1 MITCPKGTICLTHVN
16 FFGGAIIILLGLY
29 IVNRDTYK
37 KIHDEITDMRNDI
50 EDTRE
55 EVIEDKLEN
64 KISNKINNA
73 LEEKIGVQ
81 SNPVMQPQIPAP
93 PLMQEPPAMKRMP
106 INIETRPS
114 GGEYQQIGILTKE
127 SIVDEDVVPGNNT
140 DTVILPLFGRPVYR
154 GSQMYNYYTA
164 TDKFH
169 QVRVPLSINGENCTD
184 RRGCKELQNND
195 TVNVPGY
202 NSVFRVQIY
211 ELDYPRYIPYVN

>member
-16 FFGGAIIILLGLY
+16 FFGSAIIILLGLY
-29 IVNRDTYK
+29 LVNRDSYK
-37 KIHDEITDMRNDI
+37 KIHDEITDIRNDI

-64 KISNKINNA
+64 KINNKINNA
-73 LEEKIGVQ
+73 IEDKMGQ
-81 SNPVMQPQIPAP
+81 MPMSNPSVPRP
-93 PLMQEPPAMKRMP
+93 PFKQEPPAKGRLP

-127 SIVDEDVVPGNNT
+127 SIVDEEVVPGNNT

-154 GSQMYNYYTA
+154 GSQMYNYYTS

-169 QVRVPLSINGENCTD
+169 QIQVPLSINGENCTD
-184 RRGCKELQNND
+184 RRGCKELYNND